1 MAGVELIVAALTA
14 GAAAGAGLGAK
25 EAISGMIA
33 DSYRGLKSLIKSRLT
48 DQTEAIAA
56 IEADYTEVETL
67 RPAVESA
74 LVDSGS
80 STDQEVLSKA
90 RELLEMLEEPAV
102 KYMIDNRGAKGVM
115 IGDHSSQTNH
125 FS

>member
-1 MAGVELIVAALTA
+1 M
-14 GAAAGAGLGAK
+14 
-25 EAISGMIA
+25 
-33 DSYRGLKSLIKSRLT
+33 
-48 DQTEAIAA
+48 
-56 IEADYTEVETL
+56 ETL

-102 KYMIDNRGAKGVM
+102 KYMIDNRGAKGRV
-115 IGDHSSQTNH
+115 IVSGRPDHRSPRTDPL
-125 FS
+125 